1 MSCLSHLKHSEH
13 SFTFS
18 FLKPF
23 LAQIRDFLCGSH
35 LRFLLAMPEIATQTD
50 MTIKTVEYMERHSCI
65 HQILINNGWVK
76 NPQIDENTDGLPFYI
91 DKSETEHIL
100 FKSFYNLK
108 RMRLSKN
115 DWICIKREWGL
126 LMENAQRPFIGD
138 MDMFKDTLF
147 DVAMWA
153 YGLPILI
160 IYDKNNRHRQPDLEF
175 FHIELSMRGNKKVED
190 ITSQD
195 ISDAFWEKYRLRFE
209 ANNWRQRELHFRWVE
224 IEDEV
229 LLPISL
235 NRNHPDCGL
244 NRLGELL
251 RSDEGREFYEGRHP
265 DIEVDNEDFEPFK
278 LLTHPIELCLFQHLD
293 SDGWSDEDEDE
304 DDG

>member
-1 MSCLSHLKHSEH
+1 MSCSCHLKHSEH

-50 MTIKTVEYMERHSCI
+50 LTIKTVEWMERHSCI
-65 HQILINNGWVK
+65 HQILINNGWVQ

-91 DKSETEHIL
+91 NKSETEHIL

-108 RMRLSKN
+108 RMRLSK
-115 DWICIKREWGL
+115 DDSI
-126 LMENAQRPFIGD
+126 
-138 MDMFKDTLF
+138 DTVF

-160 IYDKNNRHRQPDLEF
+160 IYDTNNRHWRPDLEF
-175 FHIELSMRGNKKVED
+175 FHIELFMRGNKKVED

-195 ISDAFWEKYRLRFE
+195 ISDAFWEKYRSRFE
-209 ANNWRQRELHFRWVE
+209 ANNWRQRELHFRWVDV
-224 IEDEV
+224 EDTV
-229 LLPISL
+229 MIISAN

-251 RSDEGREFYEGRHP
+251 RLDEGQEFYQGRYFE
-265 DIEVDNEDFEPFK
+265 IEQDDEDFEPFK
-278 LLTHPIELCLFQHLD
+278 LLTHPIELRLIHHLD
-293 SDGWSDEDEDE
+293 DFSEDEDE
-304 DDG
+304 EED

>member
-1 MSCLSHLKHSEH
+1 
-13 SFTFS
+13 
-18 FLKPF
+18 
-23 LAQIRDFLCGSH
+23 
-35 LRFLLAMPEIATQTD
+35 MPEIATQTD

-91 DKSETEHIL
+91 DKAETEHIL

-126 LMENAQRPFIGD
+126 LMENAQRPFIGH
-138 MDMFKDTLF
+138 MDEFKDTVF

-160 IYDKNNRHRQPDLEF
+160 IYDKNSRHWQPDLEF

-209 ANNWRQRELHFRWVE
+209 ANQWRQRELHFRWVDV
-224 IEDEV
+224 EDTV
-229 LLPISL
+229 MIISA
-235 NRNHPDCGL
+235 NDRNHPDCGL

-251 RSDEGREFYEGRHP
+251 RLDEGREFYEGRRP
-265 DIEVDNEDFEPFK
+265 EIEEDDEDFEPFK
-278 LLTHPIELCLFQHLD
+278 LMHRPIELRLIHHLD
-293 SDGWSDEDEDE
+293 DGWSDEDEDE
-304 DDG
+304 EED